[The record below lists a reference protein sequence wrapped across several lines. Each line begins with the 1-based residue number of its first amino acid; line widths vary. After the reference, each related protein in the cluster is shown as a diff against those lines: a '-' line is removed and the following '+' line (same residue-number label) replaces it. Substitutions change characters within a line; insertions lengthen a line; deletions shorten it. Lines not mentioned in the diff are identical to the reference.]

1 MTLQKRI
8 YLALL
13 ALFIPIMLFL
23 YIVLDISLQNN
34 IYQSAVHS
42 LQKLSIEAQIYTI
55 NYVERERKGE
65 PKETL
70 QKGATLIASY
80 LSKRMG
86 VRVQIMNAQQHV
98 LSDTERG
105 SLSYVNQDTEQA
117 LHGTKSYMI
126 QKASPSPLLLFSSPI
141 YVDNQVIGLI
151 RFLQPLEEEAQ
162 LLNRMNA
169 TFAIAFLLILAVAVL
184 IANRFAKSLSKPIEQ
199 LRDMAKKLASG
210 NYSTRIELSAYEEI
224 SQLAHS
230 FHAMADAIE
239 LHVQQLGREKDK
251 QRDFLDRVTHELKT
265 PLTAIMGY
273 SNLIPRLKDSK
284 DVETSLRHIS
294 VESERMLTLV
304 EELLSQSKYSDS
316 PFSVSP
322 TICDIAT
329 ITNEAVY
336 IVQPRLDK
344 YQIKLTNQ
352 LISTMVVADP
362 DKTKQIL
369 LNLLDNAIK
378 YSDASELIIQQ
389 CTSEQTVS
397 ITVQDDGIGLS
408 HSLIER
414 FRLASADDSLRCSS
428 GGNGFGLLIC
438 KQLMTRQGGSMSIH
452 SEEGIGTTVTLDFRS
467 PAALDSHPLPIFTK

>member
-13 ALFIPIMLFL
+13 ALFIPVMLFL
-23 YIVLDISLQNN
+23 YIVLNISLQNN

-42 LQKLSIEAQIYTI
+42 LQKLSVEAQIYTI
-55 NYVERERKGE
+55 NYVEREQQGE

-70 QKGATLIASY
+70 QKGAPLIASY

-86 VRVQIMNAQQHV
+86 VRVQIMNTQQHV
-98 LSDTERG
+98 LADTERG

-239 LHVQQLGREKDK
+239 LHVQQLSREKDK

-273 SNLIPRLKDSK
+273 SNLIPRLKSAEDI
-284 DVETSLRHIS
+284 EQSLYHIS
-294 VESERMLTLV
+294 IESERMLALV
-304 EELLSQSKYSDS
+304 EELLTQSKYGSS

-322 TICDIAT
+322 TICDIAS
-329 ITNEAVY
+329 ITEEAVY
-336 IVQPRLDK
+336 AVQPRLDR
-344 YQIKLTNQ
+344 YQIQLHNQ
-352 LISTMVVADP
+352 LMPTMVVADP
-362 DKTKQIL
+362 DKTKQIF

-378 YSDASELIIQQ
+378 YSDASELKIEHIS
-389 CTSEQTVS
+389 SEQYVS
-397 ITVQDDGIGLS
+397 IAFHDDGIGLS
-408 HSLIER
+408 HALIER
-414 FRLASADDSLRCSS
+414 FENASEDDTLSS
-428 GGNGFGLLIC
+428 SKGNGFGLLIC
-438 KQLMTRQGGSMSIH
+438 KQLMAQQGGEMSIH
-452 SEEGIGTTVTLDFRS
+452 SEEGIGTTITLAFRS

>member
-1 MTLQKRI
+1 MTLQKQI

-13 ALFIPIMLFL
+13 SLFIPVMLFL

-55 NYVERERKGE
+55 NYVEREQQGE

-70 QKGATLIASY
+70 QKGAPLIASY

-86 VRVQIMNAQQHV
+86 VRVQIMNMHHHV
-98 LSDTERG
+98 LADTERG
-105 SLSYVNQDTEQA
+105 SLSYVNQDAEQA
-117 LHGTKSYMI
+117 LQGTKSYMI

-151 RFLQPLEEEAQ
+151 RFLLPLKEEAQ

-169 TFAIAFLLILAVAVL
+169 TFAITFLLILVVAVF

-224 SQLAHS
+224 SQLAQS

-239 LHVQQLGREKDK
+239 LHVEQLSREKDK

-265 PLTAIMGY
+265 PLTAIMGH
-273 SNLIPRLKDSK
+273 SNLIPRLKTAE
-284 DVETSLRHIS
+284 DVEQSLHHIS
-294 VESERMLTLV
+294 VESERMLALV
-304 EELLSQSKYSDS
+304 EELLTQSKYGSC

-322 TICDIAT
+322 TICDIAS
-329 ITNEAVY
+329 ITEEAVY
-336 IVQPRLDK
+336 VVQPRLDK
-344 YQIKLTNQ
+344 YQIQLHNQ
-352 LISTMVVADP
+352 LVPMMVVADP

-378 YSDASELIIQQ
+378 YSDASELTIEHHL
-389 CTSEQTVS
+389 SEQYVS
-397 ITVQDDGIGLS
+397 ITFHDDGLGLS
-408 HSLIER
+408 HELIER
-414 FRLASADDSLRCSS
+414 FENASADDTLSS
-428 GGNGFGLLIC
+428 SKGNGFGLLIC
-438 KQLMTRQGGSMSIH
+438 KQLMAQQGGKMSIY
-452 SEEGIGTTVTLDFRS
+452 SEEGIGTTITLAFRS
-467 PAALDSHPLPIFTK
+467 PAALDKHPLSIFTK